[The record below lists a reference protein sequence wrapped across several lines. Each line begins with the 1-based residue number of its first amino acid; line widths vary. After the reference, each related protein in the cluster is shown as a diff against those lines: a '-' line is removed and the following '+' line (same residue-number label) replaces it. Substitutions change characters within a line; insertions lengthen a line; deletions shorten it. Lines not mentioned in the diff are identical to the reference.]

1 MTCAPEASAGPQDL
15 LSRRRWSTPQR
26 WLMLS
31 IVVFGAWQVFFS
43 LLKLREVQAAAMDLG
58 YLEQVMWKISHGNW
72 WAYSSVFQTPGIA
85 GDGSVALYPLAYG
98 FRYLGGSTFL
108 FVVQA
113 VGTGLATWGVYR
125 AAVISKIN
133 GSMAVV
139 LALAFMLAPGI
150 FGGSQ
155 FDFHPDFV
163 ALPFMVWAY
172 VAYRRGRLGP
182 YYVLALAAILSK
194 NMVLFGF
201 LGWGVGLVVWERR
214 WRDGLI
220 ALAGTLA
227 LMGLE
232 FGWLIPHV
240 WHASTQ
246 AVNARLYGYL
256 GHNFV
261 AIATGLPTHLGALVA
276 QMFSDPVYWV
286 FMLGATAGIC
296 LLGRA
301 AVPAALALLLLNA
314 ASTLYQQHTVVSQY
328 QVLLTGWIALAT
340 VEAVARWP
348 RWRGR
353 MVLVLAVTTALF
365 QAGALS
371 AGTLLPLLTTAP
383 PGNAETIRQAAAT
396 IPVHTVVWA
405 PDHDAAYLYRFP
417 VFGQDHQAVPGL
429 MVDGLPTLWREAGS
443 YQTALL
449 GVEPVSPYF
458 AQVVGKAIR
467 AGYRITYHHGRV
479 FVVSGDR
486 GFAPG
491 LPQSYLLVNEPASN
505 TWVFPSWAFG
515 TRVGVVQWQQG
526 VVAAGRRR
534 GALVEPIRLRL
545 NAGRYRVR
553 VRLVPESPPGR
564 TVGDLVWAG
573 AVTHRFPIP
582 SAAATVSD
590 TVVVGRNGWVKLSI
604 TANGHG
610 AFAVGNITVHRD
622 S

>member
-1 MTCAPEASAGPQDL
+1 
-15 LSRRRWSTPQR
+15 
-26 WLMLS
+26 MLG
-31 IVVFGAWQVFFS
+31 IALFGMFQVFFS
-43 LLKLREVQAAAMDLG
+43 LLKLNEVQAGAMDLG

-72 WAYSSVFQTPGIA
+72 WAFSSVFQTPGIA

-113 VGTGLATWGVYR
+113 VGTGVATWGVYR
-125 AAVISKIN
+125 AAVVSKIN
-133 GSMAVV
+133 GSMAAV

-172 VAYRRGRLGP
+172 VAYRRGRMGP
-182 YYVLALAAILSK
+182 YYVLALAAVLSK

-201 LGWGVGLVVWERR
+201 LGWGVGLIVWKRR
-214 WRDGLI
+214 YRDGLI
-220 ALAGTLA
+220 ALAGTMTLV
-227 LMGLE
+227 GLE
-232 FGWLIPHV
+232 LGWLIPHV
-240 WHASTQ
+240 WHAATA
-246 AVNARLYGYL
+246 AVNARVYGYL
-256 GHNFV
+256 GHGFV
-261 AIATGLPTHLGALVA
+261 AIAVGLPSHLGLLAA
-276 QMFSDPVYWV
+276 QIFSDPFYLI

-296 LLGRA
+296 LLGGA

-353 MVLVLAVTTALF
+353 MVLLITVATALF
-365 QAGALS
+365 QTAALS
-371 AGTLLPLLTTAP
+371 TGTLLPLTVPWA
-383 PGNAETIRQAAAT
+383 GNADRIRQAAAT
-396 IPVHTVVWA
+396 IPLRTVVWA

-429 MVDGLPTLWREAGS
+429 LVDGLPTLWHEAGS

-458 AQVVGKAIR
+458 AQVVGKAIQ
-467 AGYRITYHHGRV
+467 AGYRITYHQGRV

-486 GFAPG
+486 PFAPG
-491 LPQSYLLVNEPASN
+491 LPQSYLLVNEPAAS
-505 TWVFPSWAFG
+505 TWVFPSWAFA
-515 TRVGVVQWQQG
+515 TKVGVVQWQQG
-526 VVAAGRRR
+526 VVATVGRRR

-545 NAGRYRVR
+545 NAGRYRVG
-553 VRLVPESPPGR
+553 VQLVSKSPPGL

-582 SAAATVSD
+582 SAAPTVSD

-604 TANGHG
+604 SANGHG